1 MRVSGISAFSS
12 EPLSLGIEGSAIV
25 DRKVLAE
32 APEGGDFLSP
42 GLIDIQV
49 NGYKGVDYSSENL
62 SAGQVSDMVKYLAPA
77 GITQHFPTII
87 TSSRKRI
94 ARNLEVI
101 RLAREGDD
109 LIRAAIPGV
118 HIEGPYISGLDGP
131 RGTHDAAF
139 IRDPDFDEFKEWQE
153 ASGNL
158 VAIVTVAPERAG
170 AIKFIEEVSSTG
182 VVVAIGH
189 TSAAPDQISKAI
201 AAGARLSTHL
211 GNGSAT
217 SIPRLRNFLW
227 PQLASDALYASIIA
241 DGYHLPAEVVKIY
254 RRAKGLD
261 RLILISDISPLGGFP
276 KGIYHWGNVEAA
288 VFDDG
293 HLGLPDTEI
302 LAGAAHQLDW
312 DIPHFMKFT
321 GVRLGNALRLC
332 TENPARFLGLAHA
345 SREFKAGEPA
355 NLIVFGYAKGRDRL
369 RIARTIIGGRTVFEM
384 NA

>member
-1 MRVSGISAFSS
+1 MRVSGISPFSS
-12 EPLSLGIEGSAIV
+12 EPLSLEIEGPVILG
-25 DRKVLAE
+25 RQVLGG
-32 APEGGDFLSP
+32 APESGDFLSP
-42 GLIDIQV
+42 GLVDIQV

-62 SAGQVSDMVKYLAPA
+62 SVGQVSEMVNYLAPA
-77 GITQHFPTII
+77 GVTQHFPTLI

-94 ARNLEVI
+94 ARNLEII
-101 RLAREGDD
+101 RLARTGDE
-109 LIRAAIPGV
+109 LIRTAIPGV

-131 RGTHDAAF
+131 RGTHDAAYV
-139 IRDPDFDEFKEWQE
+139 RDPDFNEFKEWQE

-158 VAIVTVAPERAG
+158 VAIVTVAPERTG

-182 VVVAIGH
+182 VVAAIGH
-189 TSAAPDQISKAI
+189 TSASPDLISKAI

-261 RLILISDISPLGGFP
+261 KLILISDVSPLGGFP

-293 HLGLPDTEI
+293 HLGLPGTEI

-332 TENPARFLGLAHA
+332 TENPARFLGLTHP
-345 SREFKAGEPA
+345 SRELKAGEPA
-355 NLIVFGYAKGRDRL
+355 NLIVFGYTKNCDRL
-369 RIARTIIGGRTVFEM
+369 RIVRTIIGGRTVFEM
-384 NA
+384 EA